1 MAGSKTYV
9 YCNVLPSG
17 YKSPYLYITDFE
29 VKPGDIVI
37 IPLRDREKAGLV
49 IDVNTYSYD
58 NAPFHRNKP
67 NIYQDFSKMKK
78 PQRFRRRRYGLT
90 EKKQSARR

>member
-37 IPLRDREKAGLV
+37 IPLRDSEKAGLV
-49 IDVNTYSYD
+49 IDVNTYSDD
-58 NAPFHRNKP
+58 NAPLSAIGSLAPSAIPGRNFPSFHTHSR
-67 NIYQDFSKMKK
+67 M
-78 PQRFRRRRYGLT
+78 
-90 EKKQSARR
+90 E